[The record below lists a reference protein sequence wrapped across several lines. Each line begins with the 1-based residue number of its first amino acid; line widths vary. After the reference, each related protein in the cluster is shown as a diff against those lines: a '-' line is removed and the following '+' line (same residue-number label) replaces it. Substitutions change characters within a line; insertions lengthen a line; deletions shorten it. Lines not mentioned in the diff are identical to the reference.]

1 MNKKRSNI
9 KSHGF
14 SLVEVMIALGISS
27 AVVLGWTATLS
38 TGLRGQKSIQVN
50 VDRIAI
56 TKFLMQKV
64 DCGKSFDNTTC
75 PTSGAG
81 GPKKLLD
88 KKGLTVVSDAGAGTK
103 FGGLTIKSECNAAN
117 DGLTIKAATLSSTGQ
132 LTSTSPSDFLPNPL
146 TGKTQ
151 TWEDAKAL
159 LLPETISLCP
169 TFGGGFQSSE
179 YILIEDREPWGT
191 EGGKCAPTTTWRTVT
206 LNYEVSDTKN
216 SVVVNADSS
225 FTLQKGVYECVL
237 NPLLRWTDRSRARLI
252 FETTTVNLTTGATV
266 ITPTVM
272 AYSQSMRIS
281 IASPAVAINHKFT
294 VDTPTKFKLQVW
306 CLWDGQPGQNNAL
319 GVGTNTMD
327 EATKVH
333 ETFAQVECRKYT
345 Q

>member
-14 SLVEVMIALGISS
+14 SLVEVMIAMGISS
-27 AVVLGWTATLS
+27 AVILGWTATLS

-75 PTSGAG
+75 TAG

-191 EGGKCAPTTTWRTVT
+191 EGGECTMPPPPNSWRTVK

-237 NPLLRWTDRSRARLI
+237 NPLLRYTNESRARLI
-252 FETTTVNLTTGATV
+252 YETTTVDLTTGATV

-294 VDTPTKFKLQVW
+294 VDTPTKFKLEVW
-306 CLWDGQPGQNNAL
+306 CSAKGTPDAL

-327 EATKVH
+327 GATKVH